1 MIIESCTEVDN
12 EDQGVFLDGEY
23 NLYQAHALHDFDPFL
38 GFKIVSNLPL
48 SEEGQ
53 RITDN

>member
-1 MIIESCTEVDN
+1 MDN

-38 GFKIVSNLPL
+38 GFKIVSDLPL
-48 SEEGQ
+48 AEGGGNALQ
-53 RITDN
+53 TIRTPLS